1 MSAWTPFKRKF
12 IDLSVLLIVFHC
24 GKSLELQL
32 EPYKLSVQGMCV
44 RPGTLSIWSFLYF
57 FPYSWIVTPSLN
69 ICSYSFLQIAAKFA
83 NTSLCLHTFKLMT
96 VSVWEYSVSKS
107 KFSIGMWVSCG
118 CADSCTGRGNTKAKC
133 YGLSISNI
141 ISSHWK
147 RARDSTATL
156 SHAFCLLW

>member
-1 MSAWTPFKRKF
+1 
-12 IDLSVLLIVFHC
+12 
-24 GKSLELQL
+24 
-32 EPYKLSVQGMCV
+32 MCY
-44 RPGTLSIWSFLYF
+44 WSFFIVGKAWSSSWSLTNWVCKVCVWDLAHYLSGAFYSF

-147 RARDSTATL
+147 WARDSTATL